1 MLCSIYY
8 LADKYNINALEKK
21 TLKVIKSKEISV
33 KNIIDVGVLAIQY
46 AVHDKLAEALYAA
59 CAQRLSRIFIFN
71 GELSEA
77 LKYLSKI
84 DADDSLDLIGYKSL
98 TKIMARLIMR
108 DMITP
113 AAMCSNCKAFPCKT
127 GVRLSRDNIVLGAKI
142 TAADAGGLDAV
153 DHVLGLYYGALFSE
167 VFTGGN
173 KDGPAYACCLKHYKF
188 KC

>member
-1 MLCSIYY
+1 M
-8 LADKYNINALEKK
+8 AVKY
-21 TLKVIKSKEISV
+21 
-33 KNIIDVGVLAIQY
+33 G
-46 AVHDKLAEALYAA
+46 VHDKLAEALYDA
-59 CAQRLSRIFIFN
+59 CTQILLKLFN
-71 GELSEA
+71 GEPKA
-77 LKYLSKI
+77 AIKYLSEI

-98 TKIMARLIMR
+98 TKILARLIMR

-142 TAADAGGLDAV
+142 TAADAGGNDAV
-153 DHVLGLYYGALFSE
+153 DRILSVYYGALFGSE

-173 KDGPAYACCLKHYKF
+173 KDGSGYICCLKNYKF